1 MTILGYG
8 THAGHKY
15 RHITEITTTLTS
27 CVRRRALCGKVKPR
41 HVYSYGQTHAKEWW
55 ITNETLE
62 EALADLTTRPSYH
75 KPCPRCVAIA
85 SATPQKEVH
94 T

>member
-15 RHITEITTTLTS
+15 RHITKATLN
-27 CVRRRALCGKVKPR
+27 RRVIKKEALCGGIRTERANQATDEIWDLVTD
-41 HVYSYGQTHAKEWW
+41 S
-55 ITNETLE
+55 TLE

-75 KPCPRCVAIA
+75 TPCQRCVAIA
-85 SATPQKEVH
+85 LATQQKEAH
-94 T
+94 L